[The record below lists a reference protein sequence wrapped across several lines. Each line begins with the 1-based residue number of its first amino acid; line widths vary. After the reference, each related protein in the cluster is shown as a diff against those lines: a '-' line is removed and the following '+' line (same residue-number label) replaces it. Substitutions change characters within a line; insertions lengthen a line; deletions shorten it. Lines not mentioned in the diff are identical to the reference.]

1 MKRILGLDLEI
12 TAIVWWYVLRY
23 YKKSTITRW
32 TKITTAYSLVVKSLS
47 HYYLEAQCECS
58 WSAT

>member
-23 YKKSTITRW
+23 YKKSHDNSRD
-32 TKITTAYSLVVKSLS
+32 
-47 HYYLEAQCECS
+47 
-58 WSAT
+58 